1 MRISIQDT
9 GLFLGVTLIY
19 TKGLYIYIYILHYYI
34 HKLSVAASF
43 KLLLHFVQVQAT
55 LGVLG

>member
-19 TKGLYIYIYILHYYI
+19 TKGLYIYILHYYI